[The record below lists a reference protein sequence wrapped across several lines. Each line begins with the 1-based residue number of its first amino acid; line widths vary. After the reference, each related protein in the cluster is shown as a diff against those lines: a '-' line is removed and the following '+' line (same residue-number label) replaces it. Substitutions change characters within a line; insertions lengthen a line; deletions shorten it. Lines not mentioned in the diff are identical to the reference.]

1 MLDRN
6 CLTWTDL
13 SEFVTFYKICQC
25 SGALDNF
32 IHCGNP
38 PSQVPTEAKYCPDSG
53 GWWVVGGRC
62 PECVHRRPQ
71 LSTSCPCQQC
81 RSFGSQRW
89 REYVSDFLVG
99 GGTLVHDRRFF
110 GFFYL
115 VGGKCLWCSGK
126 CCLYFSHN
134 HNPSPTPAKWEGL
147 HF

>member
-99 GGTLVHDRRFF
+99 GGTSVHDSRFF
-110 GFFYL
+110 GFFLFSRWKMSL
-115 VGGKCLWCSGK
+115 VFWKMLPLFFAQPQSISDPC
-126 CCLYFSHN
+126 
-134 HNPSPTPAKWEGL
+134 
-147 HF
+147 